1 MSSPRGT
8 KACGGVA
15 ADRQIHVLAVDDS
28 SVDRAVIARILRSSK
43 YRGVWRKERR
53 ISCSSPSAHR
63 MCLGCAIGCD
73 SSRKRW
79 KGLKEK
85 KWTLGTP

>member
-43 YRGVWRKERR
+43 YRGINNLIQVFGGRSGGFLAQAR
-53 ISCSSPSAHR
+53 PP
-63 MCLGCAIGCD
+63 IGCVSAVQSD
-73 SSRKRW
+73 AIAAENDG
-79 KGLKEK
+79 KG
-85 KWTLGTP
+85 